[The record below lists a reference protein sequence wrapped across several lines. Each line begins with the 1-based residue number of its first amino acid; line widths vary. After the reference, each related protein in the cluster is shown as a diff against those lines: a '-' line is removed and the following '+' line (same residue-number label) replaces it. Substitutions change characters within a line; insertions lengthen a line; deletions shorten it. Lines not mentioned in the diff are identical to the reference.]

1 MGKPGGVPLAVSEQ
15 VLIQRASKGDASAF
29 ETLVTT
35 YEKGVYSLAFRLVSD
50 REDAM
55 DITQDVF
62 LKAYQAL
69 PRFRGDSRFSTWI
82 YRVCVN
88 ASLDHLRRRQRV
100 VSYSLDEPLPFKESS
115 VTREVGDDG
124 ESVQDSVETKFLGQ
138 AVLSTLKDLDTAHR
152 VIILLSDVQ
161 GYSYQEIAD
170 ILGLSM
176 GTVKSRLHRARN
188 MVRKLL
194 PAEQFG
200 TSTVKSDERRDRP

>member
-1 MGKPGGVPLAVSEQ
+1 MAIADEQ
-15 VLIQRASKGDASAF
+15 FLIQRASRGDASAF

-35 YEKGVYSLAFRLVSD
+35 YEKGVYNLAFRLVGD

-88 ASLDHLRRRQRV
+88 ASLDHLRKKQKQP
-100 VSYSLDEPLPFKESS
+100 SYSLDEPLAIKESS
-115 VTREVGDDG
+115 VTREVAD
-124 ESVQDSVETKFLGQ
+124 ESENVEDSVEIKFL
-138 AVLSTLKDLDTAHR
+138 STDILRALRDLDPAHR
-152 VIILLSDVQ
+152 AIILLCDVQ

-188 MVRKLL
+188 MVRGFL
-194 PAEQFG
+194 PGEHFATLRQ
-200 TSTVKSDERRDRP
+200 R

>member
-1 MGKPGGVPLAVSEQ
+1 MPLTFSDEEI
-15 VLIQRASKGDASAF
+15 LIKNASGGDASAF

-35 YEKGVYSLAFRLVSD
+35 FEKGVFNLAFRLVSD

-55 DITQDVF
+55 DITQEVF

-88 ASLDHLRRRQRV
+88 ASLDHLRRKQKTA
-100 VSYSLDEPLPFKESS
+100 SYSLDEPLSFKESS
-115 VTREVGDDG
+115 VTREIED
-124 ESVQDSVETKFLGQ
+124 ESDSVEDLAETKFLGQ
-138 AVLSTLKDLDTAHR
+138 AVLAVLRDLDAAHR

-161 GYSYQEIAD
+161 GYTYQEIAE

-188 MVRKLL
+188 MVRRLL
-194 PAEQFG
+194 PQEQFSAG
-200 TSTVKSDERRDRP
+200 DVKPDERGDLR

>member
-1 MGKPGGVPLAVSEQ
+1 MAVSEE
-15 VLIQRASKGDASAF
+15 VLIQRASKGDAGAF

-35 YEKGVYSLAFRLVSD
+35 YEKGVYNLAFRLVSD

-55 DITQDVF
+55 DIAQEVF

-88 ASLDHLRRRQRV
+88 ASLDHLRRKQRSA
-100 VSYSLDEPLPFKESS
+100 SYSLDEPVSFKESS
-115 VTREVGDDG
+115 VTREIEDDG
-124 ESVQDSVETKFLGQ
+124 ESVEDSVETKFLGQ
-138 AVLSTLKDLDTAHR
+138 AVLSALKDLDAAHR
-152 VIILLSDVQ
+152 VIILLSDVR
-161 GYSYQEIAD
+161 GCSYQEIAD
-170 ILGLSM
+170 ILELSM

-188 MVRKLL
+188 MLRRLL

-200 TSTVKSDERRDRP
+200 ASSVKSDERRDL